1 MKKLLSAITIIAIL
15 VILAAVGFFG
25 YTKYQEVELQ
35 KSQLQS
41 KIDDN
46 KNEESTSKE
55 NNKANLG
62 NSATQTTSNENNTQE
77 RSTQEGISK
86 VVNRNNVF
94 DYLLDDFKADGGD
107 PSLVTFQEPTYENG
121 HWKIL
126 ANNKSGHGS
135 YVFIVEEDGTVH
147 DQ

>member
-1 MKKLLSAITIIAIL
+1 M
-15 VILAAVGFFG
+15 
-25 YTKYQEVELQ
+25 
-35 KSQLQS
+35 
-41 KIDDN
+41 
-46 KNEESTSKE
+46 
-55 NNKANLG
+55 
-62 NSATQTTSNENNTQE
+62 
-77 RSTQEGISK
+77 
-86 VVNRNNVF
+86 NRNNVF
-94 DYLLDDFKADGGD
+94 DYLLDDFKANGGD